1 MARIGVF
8 LCHCGSNIAGAVNIP
23 EVAEAARRLPQ
34 VIYVEDNKFTCS
46 DPGQAAIQR
55 AITEHQLNRVVIG
68 ACSPRMHETTFRRT
82 VAGAGL
88 NPYLLEI
95 ANLREHCS
103 WVHPDQVEK
112 ATAKAIDLVRR
123 AVARVAWQEPLTP
136 KQVGITRRALVIGG
150 GIAGIQASLDI
161 ADAGY
166 EVILVEREPSIGGH
180 MAQLDKTFPTLDC
193 SACILTPKM
202 TMVGQHANIKLM
214 SYSEVEDVS
223 GYIGNFRV
231 KIKNKSRYI
240 DVSKCT
246 SCSECAK
253 VCPVELNSEFDE
265 NLGKRKATYIPFP
278 QAIPNKYT
286 IDKRGIPPCTNGCP
300 ADIRVQGY
308 IALISQGKFK
318 EALDVVRDT
327 LPFPAICGR
336 VCHHPC
342 EDQCDRKD
350 IDEPISIRMLKRFI
364 ADWARENGE
373 EPPEDMQPT
382 RGERVAI
389 IGAGP
394 SGLTCAS
401 RLLKKGY
408 PVTIFEASDKS
419 GGMLINCIPDYRSPK
434 EITNYEIDR
443 LLAHGMELRTSVKLG
458 RDITLEELR
467 KEYKATYIAIGAQD
481 PARLTID
488 GAEAKGVIYGLPFL
502 RDVKSGKKVEN
513 FGRKIIVIGGG
524 NVAIDCAKSA
534 LRVGAERVHLVC
546 LETRDLSSR
555 DRMPAYEWEIEEAEE
570 EGVIINGSLGPM
582 RILNKDRRV
591 TGLETRICISVYDEG
606 GGFAPKFS
614 EEAGPIIKG
623 DTVIIAIGQRS
634 DLAGFEDVEQTPRG
648 TIKVDEITLETNIP
662 GVFSGGDIVT
672 GPASIIEAVEH
683 GNKAAESIDR
693 FLNGR
698 DLKLGREMEVQV
710 APLREMEMEKKE
722 RAKISKR
729 DPKERM
735 KSFNEIELGF
745 DEKTAVEEAKRC
757 LNCAV
762 CSDCR
767 ECEKVCEAEAI
778 NYEMQDEL
786 VEEDV
791 GAIVVATGAEVLDHT
806 QFSIYGG
813 GVHPDVVSTLQIE
826 RMMNAAGPTG
836 GEVVRPSNGAHP
848 KEVVFISCVGSR
860 DERTGSGYC
869 NKVCCMVMAKQAI
882 MLKEHAPDTHS
893 YIIYVDARGP
903 GGKIF
908 EDFLTRA
915 EKEGTTYMRG
925 QIDSVAKQDGR
936 LLISGQDFLSNETFN
951 IPADLVVLATGLMP
965 NEDSARLFQTLHIS
979 YDAKNYLLQAHPK
992 LRPVETAMDGIF
1004 IAGCAVAPTDVPES
1018 VAQGGAAA
1026 EYVLKLFSQESIEAE
1041 PMTSIVDIAQCTG
1054 CLLCQQVCPFQAI
1067 EAETLRDGR
1076 TVASINESLCKGCGI
1091 CVAACRPGAIKL
1103 RGFSDQQILA
1113 EVMAL

>member
-23 EVAEAARRLPQ
+23 EVAEAARKLPQ
-34 VIYVEDNKFTCS
+34 VVHVEDNKFTCS
-46 DPGQAAIQR
+46 DPGQASIQK

-68 ACSPRMHETTFRRT
+68 ACSPRMHESTFRRT

-103 WVHPDQVEK
+103 WVHPDQVEE

-136 KQVGITRRALVIGG
+136 NQVGITRRALVIGG

-166 EVILVEREPSIGGH
+166 EVVLVEREPSIGGH

-246 SCSECAK
+246 GCGECAK
-253 VCPVELNSEFDE
+253 VCPVELDSEFDV
-265 NLGKRKATYIPFP
+265 NLGRRKATYIPFP

-286 IDKRGIPPCTNGCP
+286 IDKRGYPPCRVACP
-300 ADIRVQGY
+300 AGVNAQGY
-308 IALISQGKFK
+308 VVLISQGKFK
-318 EALDVVRDT
+318 EALEVLRRT
-327 LPFPAICGR
+327 MPFAGVCGR
-336 VCHHPC
+336 VCTHPC
-342 EDQCDRKD
+342 EQECERGKVDQ
-350 IDEPISIRMLKRFI
+350 PIAIRTLKRFM
-364 ADWARENGE
+364 ADYELKEGREKATPVERTKE
-373 EPPEDMQPT
+373 EK
-382 RGERVAI
+382 VAI
-389 IGAGP
+389 IGSGPAG
-394 SGLTCAS
+394 LACAYDLV
-401 RLLKKGY
+401 RQGY
-408 PVTIFEASDKS
+408 PVTVFESAPEAGGLLRYGIPEYRLPKGVLSNEISYIQELGVEIKTNTPVKNLTKIFNE
-419 GGMLINCIPDYRSPK
+419 G
-434 EITNYEIDR
+434 
-443 LLAHGMELRTSVKLG
+443 
-458 RDITLEELR
+458 
-467 KEYKATYIAIGAQD
+467 YKAVFLGTGAGISQKMGIPGENIPGVLHSLDFLKQVNSGVKVNLGSKVAI
-481 PARLTID
+481 
-488 GAEAKGVIYGLPFL
+488 
-502 RDVKSGKKVEN
+502 
-513 FGRKIIVIGGG
+513 IGGG
-524 NVAIDCAKSA
+524 NAAVDAARVARR
-534 LRVGAERVHLVC
+534 LGANEITVVYR
-546 LETRDLSSR
+546 RSR
-555 DRMPAYEWEIEEAEE
+555 DEMPAIPSEIEEIER
-570 EGVIINGSLGPM
+570 EGVKIQFLAAPVKVLSKENRVNGMQCIRMELGEP
-582 RILNKDRRV
+582 DASGRRRPV
-591 TGLETRICISVYDEG
+591 
-606 GGFAPKFS
+606 P
-614 EEAGPIIKG
+614 IKG
-623 DTVIIAIGQRS
+623 SEFTMDVDNVIIAIGQGL
-634 DLAGFEDVEQTPRG
+634 DKAMLPEGLDYTNWG
-648 TIKVDEITLETNIP
+648 TLSVDPVTLQTNID
-662 GVFSGGDIVT
+662 GVFAGGDVVS
-672 GPASIIEAVEH
+672 GPADIISAIAAGKEAAISV
-683 GNKAAESIDR
+683 DR
-693 FLNGR
+693 YIRGVDMKEGR
-698 DLKLGREMEVQV
+698 PEVREKVKDVPKEGVV
-710 APLREMEMEKKE
+710 KRE
-722 RAKISKR
+722 RAVMPTLGLGKR
-729 DPKERM
+729 KGFDEV
-735 KSFNEIELGF
+735 ELGF

-762 CSDCR
+762 CSECR

-778 NYEMQDEL
+778 NHEMKDEIS
-786 VEEDV
+786 EEDV
-791 GAIVVATGAEVLDHT
+791 GAIVVATGASPLDHT

-860 DERTGSGYC
+860 DKRTGSGYC

-882 MLKEHAPDTHS
+882 MIKEHAPETHS
-893 YIIYVDARGP
+893 YIIYTVDRGP

-908 EDFLTRA
+908 EEFLTRA
-915 EKEGTTYMRG
+915 EKAGTTYMRG
-925 QIDSVAKQDGR
+925 EIDSVAQQNGR
-936 LLISGQDFLSNETFN
+936 LSVSGRDFLTNEAFN

-965 NEDSARLFQTLHIS
+965 GEDAARLFQTIHIS
-979 YDAKNYLLQAHPK
+979 YDSKNYLLQAHPK

-1026 EYVLKLFSQESIEAE
+1026 EYVLKLFSQEFIEAE
-1041 PMTSIVDIAQCTG
+1041 PMTSIVNIARCTG
-1054 CLLCQQVCPFQAI
+1054 CLLCRQVCPFQAI

-1091 CVAACRPGAIKL
+1091 CVAVCRPGAIKL

>member
-8 LCHCGSNIAGAVNIP
+8 LCHCGSNIAGAVDIP
-23 EVAEAARRLPQ
+23 EVAEAAKRLPQ
-34 VIYVEDNKFTCS
+34 VVYVEDNKFTCS
-46 DPGQAAIQR
+46 DPGQASIQK
-55 AITEHQLNRVVIG
+55 AITEHKLNRVVIG

-103 WVHPDQVEK
+103 WVHPGQVEE

-136 KQVGITRRALVIGG
+136 NRVGITRRALVIGG

-166 EVILVEREPSIGGH
+166 EVILVERKPSIGGH

-231 KIKNKSRYI
+231 KIKNKSRYV

-246 SCSECAK
+246 GCGECAK

-286 IDKRGIPPCTNGCP
+286 IDKRGYPPCRVACP
-300 ADIRVQGY
+300 AGVNAQGY

-318 EALDVVRDT
+318 EALEVLRRT
-327 LPFPAICGR
+327 MPFAGVCGR
-336 VCHHPC
+336 VCTHPC
-342 EDQCDRKD
+342 EHDCERGKVDQ
-350 IDEPISIRMLKRFI
+350 PVAIRTLKRFM
-364 ADWARENGE
+364 ADYELKAGREKATPVERTKE
-373 EPPEDMQPT
+373 EK
-382 RGERVAI
+382 VAI
-389 IGAGP
+389 IGSGPAG
-394 SGLTCAS
+394 LACAYDLV
-401 RLLKKGY
+401 RQGY
-408 PVTIFEASDKS
+408 PVTVFESAPEA
-419 GGMLINCIPDYRSPK
+419 GGLLRYGIPEYRLPK
-434 EITNYEIDR
+434 EVLSNEISYIQELGVEIKTNTPVKNLTEIFNE
-443 LLAHGMELRTSVKLG
+443 G
-458 RDITLEELR
+458 
-467 KEYKATYIAIGAQD
+467 YKAIFLGTGAGVSQKIGIPGED
-481 PARLTID
+481 TP
-488 GAEAKGVIYGLPFL
+488 GVLHSLDFL
-502 RDVKSGKKVEN
+502 RQVN
-513 FGRKIIVIGGG
+513 FGVKVSLGSKVAIIGGG
-524 NVAIDCAKSA
+524 NAAVDAARVARRLGVNEITIVY
-534 LRVGAERVHLVC
+534 RR
-546 LETRDLSSR
+546 SR
-555 DRMPAYEWEIEEAEE
+555 DEMPAIPSEIEEMER
-570 EGVIINGSLGPM
+570 EGIKIQFLAAPVRVLTKDNRLTGIQCIRMELGAP
-582 RILNKDRRV
+582 DASGRRRPV
-591 TGLETRICISVYDEG
+591 
-606 GGFAPKFS
+606 P
-614 EEAGPIIKG
+614 IKG
-623 DTVIIAIGQRS
+623 SEFIIDVDNVIIAIGQGV
-634 DLAGFEDVEQTPRG
+634 DKAMLPEGLDYTNWG
-648 TIKVDEITLETNIP
+648 TLSVDPVTLQTNID
-662 GVFSGGDIVT
+662 GVFAGGDVVS
-672 GPASIIEAVEH
+672 GPADVIAAVTAGKEA
-683 GNKAAESIDR
+683 AISIDR
-693 FLNGR
+693 YFRDMDMKEGR
-698 DLKLGREMEVQV
+698 PEVREKVKDVPKEGVV
-710 APLREMEMEKKE
+710 KKE
-722 RAKISKR
+722 RAVMPTLELGKR
-729 DPKERM
+729 KGFDEV
-735 KSFNEIELGF
+735 ELGF
-745 DEKTAVEEAKRC
+745 DEKTAIAEAKRC

-762 CSDCR
+762 CSECR

-778 NYEMQDEL
+778 DHEMQDKIS
-786 VEEDV
+786 EEDV
-791 GAIVVATGAEVLDHT
+791 GAIVVATGAGVLDHT

-813 GVHPDVVSTLQIE
+813 GVYPDVISSLQLE

-836 GEVVRPSNGAHP
+836 GEVFRPSNGAHP
-848 KEVVFISCVGSR
+848 KEIVFISCVGSR

-869 NKVCCMVMAKQAI
+869 SKVCCMYMAKEAI
-882 MLKEHAPDTHS
+882 MLKEHDPEAHS
-893 YIIYVDARGP
+893 YIIYTDARGP

-915 EKEGTTYMRG
+915 EKAGTTYMRG
-925 QIDSVAKQDGR
+925 QIDSVARQDGR
-936 LLISGQDFLSNETFN
+936 LLISGQDFLTNEKFN

-965 NEDSARLFQTLHIS
+965 DEDAAKLFQTIHIS

-1018 VAQGGAAA
+1018 VAQGSAAA

-1041 PMTSIVDIAQCTG
+1041 PMTSIVDIAKCAG
-1054 CLLCQQVCPFQAI
+1054 CLLCRQVCPFQAI
-1067 EAETLRDGR
+1067 ETETLRDGR

-1091 CVAACRPGAIKL
+1091 CVVACRPGAIKL
-1103 RGFSDQQILA
+1103 RGFGDQQVLA